1 MKKLSV
7 CLTTFNSEGTIRPC
21 IESVLWAD
29 EIVVLDSC
37 STDSTRDILAE
48 YPCKV
53 IVQPWLGY
61 AAQKQLS
68 LNIAEHD
75 WVFLLDS
82 DEVLSTELQKSVRNI
97 LAGEPQASGYEFPRR
112 EQLFWQMIHPGTRH
126 NYFMRLF
133 NRKRGM
139 MNDVPIHSAFTVDG
153 PVERVEAP
161 LFHFSEASISV
172 KVKKLNDW
180 TDEIS
185 LSRFEKGKCRS
196 PWALLFYPLF
206 VFLKTYFF
214 KRQFGNGWSGFIGS
228 VCMAFYAFMKD
239 AKGYEHARRAQ
250 LSNADLMA
258 ETLAADGQPLSKL
271 TPSTISN
278 NDLKSEQSD
287 DDHRNAV
294 LPARVLGVSL
304 TENNE
309 WTPIDTN
316 DESKVSAYSC

>member
-1 MKKLSV
+1 MQKLSV
-7 CLTTFNSEGTIRPC
+7 CLTTFNSESTIRPC

-29 EIVVLDSC
+29 EIIVLDSC

-53 IVQPWLGY
+53 TVQPWLGY
-61 AAQKQLS
+61 IAQKQLS
-68 LNIAEHD
+68 LDMAEND

-82 DEVLSTELQKSVRNI
+82 DEVLSTDLQNSVRQI
-97 LAGEPQASGYEFPRR
+97 LADEPKAAGYEFPRR
-112 EQLFWQMIHPGTRH
+112 EQLFWQMIEPGTRH

-133 NRKRGM
+133 NRQRGK
-139 MNDVPIHSAFTVDG
+139 MNDVPIHSAFDVDG

-185 LSRFEKGKCRS
+185 LSRFQKGKCRS
-196 PWALLFYPLF
+196 PWALLFYPPF
-206 VFLKTYFF
+206 VFLKTFFF

-239 AKGYEHARRAQ
+239 AKGYEHARRAA
-250 LSNADLMA
+250 LSDADLMA
-258 ETLAADGQPLSKL
+258 QTLAADGQPLSKL
-271 TPSTISN
+271 TPPTASDDN
-278 NDLKSEQSD
+278 LKSEQD
-287 DDHRNAV
+287 NADQRNA
-294 LPARVLGVSL
+294 A
-304 TENNE
+304 
-309 WTPIDTN
+309 
-316 DESKVSAYSC
+316 